1 MARVTSPV
9 LRLAEL
15 VLQRG
20 ARGEG
25 LQGQKEEM
33 AAVFV

>member
-1 MARVTSPV
+1 MAHVTTPV
-9 LRLAEL
+9 LQPAEL
-15 VLQRG
+15 VLQQG

-25 LQGQKEEM
+25 LQGQREEM